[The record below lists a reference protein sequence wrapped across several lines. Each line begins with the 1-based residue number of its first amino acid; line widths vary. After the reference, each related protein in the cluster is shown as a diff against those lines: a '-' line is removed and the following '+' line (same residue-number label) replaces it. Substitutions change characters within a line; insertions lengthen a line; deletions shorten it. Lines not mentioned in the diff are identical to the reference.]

1 MLKTRYQVLCE
12 DWLVEYVDD
21 LTKRYDL
28 SVSAVIR
35 SHFCLAVVGIISLMH
50 PEYKPD
56 LSLDKEVEAVIKNAA
71 KAKLD
76 EADLHRLL
84 SRVIF
89 EARKAIEFR
98 YSKEKKLKEKQR

>member
-1 MLKTRYQVLCE
+1 MHQTRYQVLCE
-12 DWLVEYVDD
+12 DWLAEYIND

-28 SVSAVIR
+28 SVSSVIR
-35 SHFCLAVVGIISLMH
+35 SHFCLAVVGIISLMY

-56 LSLDKEVEAVIKNAA
+56 LSFDKEVAAVIN
-71 KAKLD
+71 KASKVELD

-84 SRVIF
+84 SKVIF

-98 YSKEKKLKEKQR
+98 YSKEKNLKEK